1 MKAHSI
7 RAPPDGAA
15 GKRRCGQ
22 LHPEWAPPIHG
33 APYADP
39 SVTDDGNSSGID
51 RRYQAAVIQTD
62 VVLNKKGW
70 HYPQSRFI
78 TLWEDV
84 APTIS
89 NDRAPEPFFIR
100 TATNDATELWHTNL
114 VPNYYELD
122 DFQVRTP
129 TDVIGQHIHLVKFDV
144 TSSDG
149 GANGWNYEDGTFGP
163 TEVRDR
169 IHAITNVGGLYR
181 VRSAHRLRRQS
192 RAESRRRM
200 AEQVCLSEA
209 RTASAIDDNGLFGKP
224 PAEPGLGRGHDDHPT
239 LGDRSAA

>member
-1 MKAHSI
+1 MW
-7 RAPPDGAA
+7 
-15 GKRRCGQ
+15 RR
-22 LHPEWAPPIHG
+22 PI
-33 APYADP
+33 
-39 SVTDDGNSSGID
+39 
-51 RRYQAAVIQTD
+51 
-62 VVLNKKGW
+62 K
-70 HYPQSRFI
+70 
-78 TLWEDV
+78 
-84 APTIS
+84 

-169 IHAITNVGGLYR
+169 IHAITNAGGLYGFDPR
-181 VRSAHRLRRQS
+181 TGFVDKSE
-192 RAESRRRM
+192 AEARRRV

-209 RTASAIDDNGLFGKP
+209 RRRRRP
-224 PAEPGLGRGHDDHPT
+224 
-239 LGDRSAA
+239 